1 VKVLLQRVS
10 RAEVRVGGQRVAA
23 IGRGLLALV
32 AVEQGDTES
41 TVDFFAGKT
50 VELRIFPD
58 GDKPM
63 HRSVLKDGLEVL
75 AVSQFTLAAS
85 TRKGRRPSFLA
96 AAPPE
101 EAERLYR
108 RFVSAIEARGI
119 RVASGVFRA
128 TMEVELVN
136 DGPVTVLLDPPGPEG
151 SG

>member
-10 RAEVRVGGQRVAA
+10 RAEVRVGGKRVAA

-32 AVEQGDTES
+32 AVEHGDTES
-41 TVDFFAGKT
+41 TVDFLAGKT
-50 VELRIFPD
+50 VELRIFPE
-58 GDKPM
+58 GDKAM
-63 HRSVLKDGLEVL
+63 HRSVLEDGLEVL

-85 TRKGRRPSFLA
+85 TRKGRRPSFAA

-108 RFVSAIEARGI
+108 RFVSGIEARGI